1 LFKTGALC
9 APTPPPPT
17 ARFNIN
23 NLTNRFYWSR
33 IGASLDGFQ
42 LYGVPGAGRTYTAGL
57 DLSF

>member
-1 LFKTGALC
+1 VALSC
-9 APTPPPPT
+9 PITPHPT
-17 ARFNIN
+17 ARFIIN